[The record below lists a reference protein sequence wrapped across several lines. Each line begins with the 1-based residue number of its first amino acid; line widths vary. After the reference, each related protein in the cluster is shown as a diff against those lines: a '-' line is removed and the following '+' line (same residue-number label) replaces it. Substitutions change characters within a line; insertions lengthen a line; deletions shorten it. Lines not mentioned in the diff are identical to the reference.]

1 MADSEPSVLLA
12 GIATT
17 AAALYLYTAVR
28 QLLRLEHKDE
38 SLPKMILIPGL
49 AALVLHAVVI
59 FDSATSFS
67 SSFGFYKVASIV
79 FWLMGL
85 LSVLGLAVRPLQTLL
100 IAIFPLGALSVM
112 VATLAPDTARPM
124 TDIPRGLLLHI
135 STSVISY
142 ALFALATLQGLLVL
156 QQSRLLRQHKTRG
169 LVRRLPPL
177 EATER
182 MMFELIGTG
191 IVVLSISIVAGFFYV
206 DDLLAQHLIHKTVLT
221 LIAWWGYIVL
231 VTGQWR
237 HGWRINTAVMLS
249 ASAFTLL
256 TIGFFGSKLV
266 LELVL
271 AG

>member
-1 MADSEPSVLLA
+1 
-12 GIATT
+12 
-17 AAALYLYTAVR
+17 
-28 QLLRLEHKDE
+28 
-38 SLPKMILIPGL
+38 
-49 AALVLHAVVI
+49 
-59 FDSATSFS
+59 
-67 SSFGFYKVASIV
+67 
-79 FWLMGL
+79 
-85 LSVLGLAVRPLQTLL
+85 
-100 IAIFPLGALSVM
+100 
-112 VATLAPDTARPM
+112 
-124 TDIPRGLLLHI
+124 
-135 STSVISY
+135 
-142 ALFALATLQGLLVL
+142 
-156 QQSRLLRQHKTRG
+156 
-169 LVRRLPPL
+169 
-177 EATER
+177 

-271 AG
+271 TG